1 VEVAGAA
8 CRKQLRRNAEDLRN
22 GAIRLFS
29 STPVLVG
36 ELDQSRL
43 HQHAYVEVQM
53 AGIDSESLGELT
65 VRESAV
71 AFGPEHLEYPNAQ
84 RVAERL

>member
-1 VEVAGAA
+1 
-8 CRKQLRRNAEDLRN
+8 
-22 GAIRLFS
+22 
-29 STPVLVG
+29 
-36 ELDQSRL
+36 
-43 HQHAYVEVQM
+43 M

-71 AFGPEHLEYPNAQ
+71 AFCAEHLEYPDAQ